1 MKEEK
6 KQKAIK
12 EITSEKEIKE
22 LLKSKEPVAIFFYAA
37 WCGHCRVMKEP
48 WENLNNKKK
57 DVKFVKME
65 SEDIPKDLGIRGFPR
80 FVLIKNGAISKIVD
94 GEMSEDKLDSK
105 LFGGLRGG
113 GRRTRA
119 RRLRR
124 TVRKITH

>member
-1 MKEEK
+1 MKDTEK
-6 KQKAIK
+6 PQEIK

-105 LFGGLRGG
+105 LFGSPRG